1 MQTHKCGKGSGAA
14 PAAARARTAF
24 AGLAAVAA
32 GALAVG
38 CAADAPDRTAW
49 VLLDLSART
58 DGVQLEIDGVR
69 VASAVPVAVDT
80 GAEVATIG
88 PSGRMR
94 LPVRAGELRHVF
106 GSEGVVETGR
116 VGGDLRADALWAD
129 GPERAART
137 LAEWTGAS
145 VAARA
150 DGLWELTGPDVL
162 ASAAAAGDP
171 DGLVEVFPVPAPEGS
186 DAATRSGA
194 AASTAATFDAW
205 AALLAPSRYV
215 RARDASRR
223 LPSSS
228 PPPDG
233 SSLPSARALA
243 PSALTSWHAPRTL
256 VVDLAGTHAAGE
268 ATGVPSAAEAIA
280 ASDAEADLTR
290 LVGAYRTAG
299 GYLVLDAAGRFSGVE
314 GGRPAEGGRWRLK
327 DGRLVLQAATGAT
340 RPLAIEADGVL
351 RGDDGGALVPDDGVL
366 RDADGARPGV
376 GR

>member
-1 MQTHKCGKGSGAA
+1 MRMQTHKRGKGSGAA
-14 PAAARARTAF
+14 AAAARARTAF

-58 DGVQLEIDGVR
+58 DGVQLEVDGVR

-88 PSGRMR
+88 PRGRMR

-116 VGGDLRADALWAD
+116 VGADLRADALWAD

-137 LAEWTGAS
+137 LADWTGAS

-162 ASAAAAGDP
+162 AWAAAAGDP

-186 DAATRSGA
+186 DAAT
-194 AASTAATFDAW
+194 FDAW
-205 AALLAPSRYV
+205 AALLAPSGYV

-228 PPPDG
+228 PPPDE
-233 SSLPSARALA
+233 SSLPSARAPA

-256 VVDLAGTHAAGE
+256 VVDLVGTHAAGE

-280 ASDAEADLTR
+280 ASDAVADLTR

-314 GGRPAEGGRWRLK
+314 GGRPAEGGRWRVK

-351 RGDDGGALVPDDGVL
+351 RGDDGGAVVPDDGVL